1 MVQKRRQSAVPL
13 HVVPVPSAG
22 QLGDAE
28 LARGLAEQAA
38 WAQTLAWN
46 RYAALVFRLAHRT
59 LGSIEAAEDLTQ
71 DVFFRLFLRAPT
83 IEKHSALR
91 SFIVSI
97 TLRLLK
103 WELRRRRV
111 RRWVMLSP
119 TGEPPEAI
127 APTAD
132 PAVRIRLR
140 RFYSILDQLSAEER
154 SLFVLRHVERFTLE
168 EVAEATGLSLATV
181 KRHLA
186 RTAARFSALVA
197 HDPELA
203 SLTPKEGFLTDSRG
217 GSSAQSD
224 GGSDGH

>member
-1 MVQKRRQSAVPL
+1 MVQSRRQSAVPL
-13 HVVPVPSAG
+13 HVVSAPDLE
-22 QLGDAE
+22 QLDDAE
-28 LARGLAEQAA
+28 LARGLANRAG
-38 WAQTLAWN
+38 WAQGVAWN
-46 RYAALVFRLAHRT
+46 RYAPLVFRLAHRT

-97 TLRLLK
+97 TCRLLK

-119 TGEPPEAI
+119 TGEPPDAI
-127 APTAD
+127 APTTD

-140 RFYSILDQLSAEER
+140 RFYSILEKLSEQER
-154 SLFVLRHVERFTLE
+154 TLFVLRHVERFTLE
-168 EVAEATGLSLATV
+168 EVAESTGQSLATV

-186 RTAARFSALVA
+186 KIATRFSGLVA
-197 HDPELA
+197 NDPELR
-203 SLTPKEGFLTDSRG
+203 SLTGPGGLLAESRG
-217 GSSAQSD
+217 SLTESD